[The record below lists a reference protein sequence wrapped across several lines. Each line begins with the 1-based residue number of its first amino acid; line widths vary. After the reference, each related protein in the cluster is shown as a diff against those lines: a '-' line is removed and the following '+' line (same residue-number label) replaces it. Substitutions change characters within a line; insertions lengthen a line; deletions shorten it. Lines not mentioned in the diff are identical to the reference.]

1 MSSSPTYMRLKG
13 QNLVYAVTL
22 SCSLGFLLFGYDLGF
37 MGGLTTS
44 PEFLATFGN
53 PDPTLLGF
61 LVSSYEIGALFGAV
75 FVFLLGDRYGR
86 RPIKLSGAGVIS
98 SGAIIQC
105 TSFGVG
111 QFLAGRI
118 IAGFGL
124 GMMTSVIPIWLAECA
139 APKSRG
145 RMIAM
150 QLSNLIMGL
159 IIANWLDYGMASYAS
174 SIQWRFP
181 CAFQIA
187 FCICIACLVPFLP
200 ESPRYLA
207 KKGDSALAI
216 NNLAALRGMTQDDP
230 ELQQEMK
237 DIEYIV
243 EVEQREEGTWS
254 DVFRD
259 GGISGSTRVL
269 IACVAN
275 ALQQL
280 TGSNVMSS
288 FGPYI
293 FQKSI
298 GMTRHQALLVS
309 GGLQVFFFVSSIIPW
324 FIIDRV
330 GRRRLF
336 LFGST
341 GLAICMGLSA
351 VFVGVKGN
359 KSLGYGAA
367 VMLYLY
373 QTCFT
378 VGWMSNMWVYPSE
391 LLPLKLRLRGAAL
404 SVVFQWLATFLIVE
418 IVPIMISNIGY
429 KSYIVFAAINV
440 ATIPIVYFFFV
451 ETAGLPLEA
460 VDILFADRDGK
471 RPSILQ
477 VVRAS
482 KNKEYMAEIVSRLH
496 MEADIQVEVRKG
508 VKEDIEFVEKVEA

>member
-13 QNLVYAVTL
+13 QKLVYAVTL
-22 SCSLGFLLFGYDLGF
+22 SCSLGFLLFGYDLGY

-44 PEFLATFGN
+44 SEFLKTFGN
-53 PDPTLLGF
+53 PNPTLLGF
-61 LVSSYEIGALFGAV
+61 LVSSYELGALFGAV

-86 RPIKLSGAGVIS
+86 RPIKLMGAGVIS
-98 SGAIIQC
+98 TGAIIQC

-118 IAGFGL
+118 IAGLGL

-159 IIANWLDYGMASYAS
+159 IIANWLDYGMAAYPS

-187 FCICIACLVPFLP
+187 FCICVACLVPFLP

-207 KKGDSALAI
+207 KTGDLGLAI
-216 NNLAALRGMTQDDP
+216 NNLAALRGMHPDDP

-254 DVFRD
+254 DVFKD

-341 GLAICMGLSA
+341 GLGLCMALSA

-404 SVVFQWLATFLIVE
+404 SVVFQWLATFLVVE
-418 IVPIMISNIGY
+418 IVPPMISSIGY
-429 KSYIVFAAINV
+429 KSYIVFAVINV

-451 ETAGLPLEA
+451 ETSKLPLEA
-460 VDILFADRDGK
+460 VDLLFADRDGK

-477 VVRAS
+477 VVRDS
-482 KNKEYMAEIVSRLH
+482 KNKEYMAGIVSRLH
-496 MEADIQVEVRKG
+496 QEAETQVGYKSDL
-508 VKEDIEFVEKVEA
+508 KEDVIFAEKVDI

>member
-1 MSSSPTYMRLKG
+1 
-13 QNLVYAVTL
+13 
-22 SCSLGFLLFGYDLGF
+22 

-86 RPIKLSGAGVIS
+86 KPIKLSGAGVIS
-98 SGAIIQC
+98 IGAIIQS

-159 IIANWLDYGMASYAS
+159 IIANWLDYGMASYPS
-174 SIQWRFP
+174 SVQWRFP
-181 CAFQIA
+181 CAFQIV

-207 KKGDSALAI
+207 KTGELSLAI
-216 NNLAALRGMTQDDP
+216 NNLAALRGMHQDDP
-230 ELQQEMK
+230 ELQQEMR

-243 EVEQREEGTWS
+243 EVEQREEGTWN
-254 DVFRD
+254 DVFKD
-259 GGISGSTRVL
+259 GGVSGSTRVL

-336 LFGST
+336 LFGSS
-341 GLAICMGLSA
+341 GLALCMALSA

-378 VGWMSNMWVYPSE
+378 VGWMSNMWVCKLHP
-391 LLPLKLRLRGAAL
+391 LLSHAT
-404 SVVFQWLATFLIVE
+404 VVL
-418 IVPIMISNIGY
+418 
-429 KSYIVFAAINV
+429 
-440 ATIPIVYFFFV
+440 
-451 ETAGLPLEA
+451 TA
-460 VDILFADRDGK
+460 
-471 RPSILQ
+471 
-477 VVRAS
+477 
-482 KNKEYMAEIVSRLH
+482 
-496 MEADIQVEVRKG
+496 
-508 VKEDIEFVEKVEA
+508 

>member
-37 MGGLTTS
+37 MGGLTTA
-44 PEFLATFGN
+44 PEFLKTFGN
-53 PDPTLLGF
+53 PDPSLLGF

-86 RPIKLSGAGVIS
+86 RPIKLTGAGVIS
-98 SGAIIQC
+98 TGAVIQS
-105 TSFGVG
+105 TSFGVP

-159 IIANWLDYGMASYAS
+159 IIANWLDYGMASYPS

-187 FCICIACLVPFLP
+187 FCVCVACLVPFLP

-207 KKGDSALAI
+207 KTGRLDLAI
-216 NNLAALRGMTQDDP
+216 NNLAALRGMNRDDP
-230 ELQQEMK
+230 DLQREMK

-254 DVFRD
+254 DVFKD
-259 GGISGSTRVL
+259 GGISGSTRVV

-341 GLAICMGLSA
+341 GLGLCMALSA

-359 KSLGYGAA
+359 KSLGYD
-367 VMLYLY
+367 
-373 QTCFT
+373 
-378 VGWMSNMWVYPSE
+378 PSE

-418 IVPIMISNIGY
+418 IVPLMISSIGY

-440 ATIPIVYFFFV
+440 TTIPIVYFFFV
-451 ETAGLPLEA
+451 ETSNLPLEA

-477 VVRAS
+477 VVRDS
-482 KNKEYMAEIVSRLH
+482 KDREYMADVVRRLH
-496 MEADIQVEVRKG
+496 AEADIQIDFNKSG
-508 VKEDIEFVEKVEA
+508 AKEDVVFVEKVEA

>member
-1 MSSSPTYMRLKG
+1 VGFT
-13 QNLVYAVTL
+13 
-22 SCSLGFLLFGYDLGF
+22 CSLPLRSYLTCDRLFGYDLGF

-86 RPIKLSGAGVIS
+86 KPTKLSGAGVIS
-98 SGAIIQC
+98 IGAVIQS

-159 IIANWLDYGMASYAS
+159 IIANWLDYGMASYPS
-174 SIQWRFP
+174 SVQWRFP

-207 KKGDSALAI
+207 KTGKLSLAI
-216 NNLAALRGMTQDDP
+216 NSLAALRGMHQDDP

-254 DVFRD
+254 DVFKD
-259 GGISGSTRVL
+259 GGVSGSTRVL

-341 GLAICMGLSA
+341 GLALCMALSA

-378 VGWMSNMWVYPSE
+378 VGWMSNMWVCKLHL
-391 LLPLKLRLRGAAL
+391 LLPHGT
-404 SVVFQWLATFLIVE
+404 VVL
-418 IVPIMISNIGY
+418 
-429 KSYIVFAAINV
+429 
-440 ATIPIVYFFFV
+440 
-451 ETAGLPLEA
+451 TAGFRSFGTPAPQTSSTWSCTLCRVPMA
-460 VDILFADRDGK
+460 CHFPCCRDRPIDD
-471 RPSILQ
+471 Q
-477 VVRAS
+477 Q
-482 KNKEYMAEIVSRLH
+482 YW
-496 MEADIQVEVRKG
+496 IQVIRRLCSHQCG
-508 VKEDIEFVEKVEA
+508 YYPDRLFLLCRNCWPSS

>member
-1 MSSSPTYMRLKG
+1 
-13 QNLVYAVTL
+13 
-22 SCSLGFLLFGYDLGF
+22 
-37 MGGLTTS
+37 MGGLTTA
-44 PEFLATFGN
+44 PEFLKTFGN
-53 PDPTLLGF
+53 PDPSLLGF

-86 RPIKLSGAGVIS
+86 KPIKLSGAGVIS
-98 SGAIIQC
+98 VGAIIQS
-105 TSFGVG
+105 TSFGVA

-159 IIANWLDYGMASYAS
+159 IIANWLDYGMASYPS
-174 SIQWRFP
+174 SVQWRFP

-207 KKGDSALAI
+207 KTGRLDLAI
-216 NNLAALRGMTQDDP
+216 NNLAALRGMHQDDP

-254 DVFRD
+254 DVFED
-259 GGISGSTRVL
+259 GGVSGSTRVL

-341 GLAICMGLSA
+341 GLGFCMALSA

-378 VGWMSNMWVYPSE
+378 VGWMSNMWICKSHHSSPHTST
-391 LLPLKLRLRGAAL
+391 PL
-404 SVVFQWLATFLIVE
+404 
-418 IVPIMISNIGY
+418 
-429 KSYIVFAAINV
+429 
-440 ATIPIVYFFFV
+440 
-451 ETAGLPLEA
+451 TA
-460 VDILFADRDGK
+460 V
-471 RPSILQ
+471 
-477 VVRAS
+477 
-482 KNKEYMAEIVSRLH
+482 
-496 MEADIQVEVRKG
+496 
-508 VKEDIEFVEKVEA
+508 